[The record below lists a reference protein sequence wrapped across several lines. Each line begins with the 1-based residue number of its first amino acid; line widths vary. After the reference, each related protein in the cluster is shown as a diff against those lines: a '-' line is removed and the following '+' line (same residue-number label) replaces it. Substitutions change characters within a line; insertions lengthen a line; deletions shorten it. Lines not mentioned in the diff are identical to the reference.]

1 MKLYKFI
8 SEDRIER
15 YDKKYVYLDGV
26 QISNPSLDTLLK
38 ANIKPLEEGVK
49 PDYNEEIQLVQ
60 PYYVNKDNTIKREW
74 KVCDIQ
80 FEEVTDD
87 EFTSA

>member
-1 MKLYKFI
+1 MKLYRFI

-15 YDKKYVYLDGV
+15 YDKGYVYLDGV

-38 ANIKPLEEGVK
+38 AGVKPLEECEMPAYSEGTQF
-49 PDYNEEIQLVQ
+49 IQ
-60 PYYVNKDNTIKREW
+60 PYYVNKDNTIVKEW

-80 FEEVTDD
+80 FE
-87 EFTSA
+87 